1 MTYNVV
7 IMYVV
12 AAVLTVA
19 GVVMLARLRSAT
31 ITERQT
37 YAYRMIGIMLTSA
50 GIVLAM
56 SATAM
61 WSWTDQI

>member
-1 MTYNVV
+1 MTYGVT
-7 IMYVV
+7 IMYLV
-12 AAVLTVA
+12 AAALTVA
-19 GVVMLARLRSAT
+19 GVILLLRLRSPA

-37 YAYRMIGIMLTSA
+37 YAYRMVGIMLTSA

-61 WSWTDQI
+61 WSWSMPG